1 MLPGP
6 AGTTPGHQPGTG
18 TTVNETMVTVTGNI
32 AGEVTSRRVG
42 ADEHLLVSFRVASSE
57 RRWDKAA
64 GEWVD
69 GDRFSASVSCWRR
82 LAEGVLTSL
91 VKGDPVVVSGRLS
104 VREYEVN
111 GERRFSTEI
120 AAVSVGP
127 DLARSSAKV
136 TRRRL
141 VVVDPAVEARPG
153 DTSAGD
159 PFAAPATVAPGVGV
173 PAATATSGEVARDDV
188 LDGGEIEDDAEDD
201 VDAHGTSGPLRAS
214 A

>member
-1 MLPGP
+1 MLPEPIGEN
-6 AGTTPGHQPGTG
+6 PGHQPGTG

-57 RRWDKAA
+57 RRWDKAS

-127 DLARSSAKV
+127 DLARSSARV

-141 VVVDPAVEARPG
+141 AVVEPAGEARTE
-153 DTSAGD
+153 DATAAD
-159 PFAAPATVAPGVGV
+159 PFAVGPVAAPGAGF
-173 PAATATSGEVARDDV
+173 PAAAVSSAEIDRDEADPTGVDV
-188 LDGGEIEDDAEDD
+188 EDDAEDGG
-201 VDAHGTSGPLRAS
+201 APGALQAS

>member
-1 MLPGP
+1 
-6 AGTTPGHQPGTG
+6 
-18 TTVNETMVTVTGNI
+18 MVTVTGNI

-57 RRWDKAA
+57 RRWDKAS

-141 VVVDPAVEARPG
+141 VVVDPAAEVRTEDA
-153 DTSAGD
+153 SAGD
-159 PFAAPATVAPGVGV
+159 PFAVPATVAPGVSS
-173 PAATATSGEVARDDV
+173 PAATAASR
-188 LDGGEIEDDAEDD
+188 EIERDEVFAVGETEDAEEDADD
-201 VDAHGTSGPLRAS
+201 HGAAGPLRVS